1 MERDALDLGAERVGR
16 LFRRFFVPTLFGML
30 SISAVTVADGIF
42 VGRGVGSD
50 GIAAINICIPLLMI
64 FTGFGLMV
72 GAGCSVVASIHLA
85 CRKVKAARLNVTQAL
100 LFVTLVTVLASAFI
114 LGFARPVASW
124 LGASE
129 HLLPAAVDYLWGF
142 VPALTFQMW
151 ISVGLF
157 IVRLD
162 GAPRLA
168 MWCSVV
174 SALVN
179 TILDWWFVFPLGWG
193 VFGAALA
200 SSLGMFT
207 GGAIVAVYLFRHAR
221 TLRFHPVKASRKSL
235 RLSLRNIGYQC
246 RIGSS
251 ALLGEATM
259 AMLMFV
265 GNLVFMHY
273 LGDDGVGAFG
283 IACYYAPFVF
293 MIGNAVAQSAQPIVS
308 FNFGAARFDRV
319 AAAQR
324 VALLTAVACG
334 TVVAAAFVGVPQAL
348 VGLFLPLDNTAAQIA
363 VEGFPLFAAGVVCF
377 VVNLAVIGYY
387 QSLERVRPATV
398 FALLRGFFF
407 LVPAFIFLPR
417 LFGTPGIW
425 LAMPFS
431 ETLTSLAI
439 GVYYLSSRWRVR

>member
-1 MERDALDLGAERVGR
+1 M
-16 LFRRFFVPTLFGML
+16 
-30 SISAVTVADGIF
+30 
-42 VGRGVGSD
+42 VGSD
-50 GIAAINICIPLLMI
+50 VIADSNICIPLLMI

-207 GGAIVAVYLFRHAR
+207 GGAIVAVYLSRHAR
-221 TLRFHPVKASRKSL
+221 TLRFCPLKASRKSL

-283 IACYYAPFVF
+283 IACYYTPFVF

-334 TVVAAAFVGVPQAL
+334 AVVAAAFVGVPQAL

-363 VEGFPLFAAGVVCF
+363 VEGFPLFAAGFVCF
-377 VVNLAVIGYY
+377 VVNLAAIGYY

-407 LVPAFIFLPR
+407 LVPAFIFLSR

-431 ETLTSLAI
+431 ETLASLAI
-439 GVYYLSSRWRVR
+439 GVYYLSSRLRGR

>member
-1 MERDALDLGAERVGR
+1 
-16 LFRRFFVPTLFGML
+16 
-30 SISAVTVADGIF
+30 
-42 VGRGVGSD
+42 
-50 GIAAINICIPLLMI
+50 
-64 FTGFGLMV
+64 
-72 GAGCSVVASIHLA
+72 
-85 CRKVKAARLNVTQAL
+85 
-100 LFVTLVTVLASAFI
+100 
-114 LGFARPVASW
+114 
-124 LGASE
+124 
-129 HLLPAAVDYLWGF
+129 
-142 VPALTFQMW
+142 
-151 ISVGLF
+151 
-157 IVRLD
+157 
-162 GAPRLA
+162 

>member
-1 MERDALDLGAERVGR
+1 MERDALDLGTERVGR
-16 LFRRFFVPTLFGML
+16 LFRKLFLPTLLGML

-42 VGRGVGSD
+42 VGHGVGSN

-64 FTGFGLMV
+64 FTGFGLMA

-85 CRKVKAARLNVTQAL
+85 RQKAKAARINVTQAM
-100 LFVTLVTVLASAFI
+100 LFVSVVAALCSVLILAFV
-114 LGFARPVASW
+114 RSVASG
-124 LGASE
+124 LGSSE
-129 HLLPAAVDYLWGF
+129 HLLPMVVDYLWGF
-142 VPALTFQMW
+142 VPALVPQMW
-151 ISVGLF
+151 VTVGLF
-157 IVRLD
+157 VVRLD

-179 TILDWWFVFPLGWG
+179 IVLDWLFVFPLGWG
-193 VFGAALA
+193 VFGAAFA
-200 SSLGMFT
+200 ST
-207 GGAIVAVYLFRHAR
+207 VAVFIGGLIVVVYLLGHAR
-221 TLRFHPVKASRKSL
+221 TLRLYPLKVSRTSW
-235 RLSLRNIGYQC
+235 RLTRRNIGYQC

-251 ALLGEATM
+251 AMLGEATM

-265 GNLVFMHY
+265 GNLVFMRY

-324 VALLTAVACG
+324 IALATAVFCGGAVAL
-334 TVVAAAFVGVPQAL
+334 AFVGAPQAL
-348 VGLFLPLDNTAAQIA
+348 VGLFLPPDTAAAQIA
-363 VEGFPLFAAGVVCF
+363 VEGFPLFAAGFVCF

-387 QSLERVRPATV
+387 QSLERMRPAAG
-398 FALLRGFFF
+398 FALLRGFVF
-407 LVPAFIFLPR
+407 LAPAFVLLPR
-417 LFGTPGIW
+417 LLGIPGIW
-425 LAMPFS
+425 LAMPLS
-431 ETLTSLAI
+431 EGLTLLTVAI
-439 GVYYLSSRWRVR
+439 YYWRTGK